1 LLTPASCLAR
11 FNTDG
16 AGDDADDDA
25 DGCANND
32 SNDDDEEE
40 EEEEVDD
47 VKEKA
52 APSAEVKGDGE
63 GNGFFAAGDT
73 CYACFPEVNAIASPR
88 ARSSRLACPS
98 LGNHCACLWGAP
110 SRVCYA
116 LHHELVGPT
125 TWLYITYSFAHSDA
139 WKPWVALKPNS

>member
-1 LLTPASCLAR
+1 MIIVAWHALLTPASCLAR

-25 DGCANND
+25 DGGANND

-73 CYACFPEVNAIASPR
+73 CYACFPEVNAVASPR
-88 ARSSRLACPS
+88 ALIT
-98 LGNHCACLWGAP
+98 LGVPFAGQPLRMLVGGAF
-110 SRVCYA
+110 SRVLRFAPRVSRAYN
-116 LHHELVGPT
+116 LVVHYLFLCP
-125 TWLYITYSFAHSDA
+125 F
-139 WKPWVALKPNS
+139 